1 MITDDQLRDLAPR
14 AGFAW
19 SDLRL
24 AQGVLNATGDAA
36 LARAEILRIICTFA
50 SREHILLADYIARH
64 GDCLQRRHKLYRVK
78 LASARVPDAALHA
91 AIVEY
96 NLVAAAFGD
105 VPLIDPTGLA
115 R

>member
-24 AQGVLNATGDAA
+24 AQGILNATGDGA
-36 LARAEILRIICTFA
+36 LARAEVLRAICAFA
-50 SREHILLADYIARH
+50 SREHVLLADFIARH
-64 GDCLQRRHKLYRVK
+64 GECLRRRRKIYLLK
-78 LASARVPDAALHA
+78 LAGARVPDAALRGA
-91 AIVEY
+91 LDEY

-105 VPLIDPTGLA
+105 VPLIDPAGLA
-115 R
+115 G